1 MKINYHSIHVL
12 LVCTRAY
19 QQSVVQSLEFLI
31 YIRSYSTSTYYYGNR
46 LVRSLHTMHPK

>member
-19 QQSVVQSLEFLI
+19 QSVVQSLGFLI

-46 LVRSLHTMHPK
+46 LVISLHTMHPK

>member
-31 YIRSYSTSTYYYGNR
+31 YIRSYSSTYYYGNR